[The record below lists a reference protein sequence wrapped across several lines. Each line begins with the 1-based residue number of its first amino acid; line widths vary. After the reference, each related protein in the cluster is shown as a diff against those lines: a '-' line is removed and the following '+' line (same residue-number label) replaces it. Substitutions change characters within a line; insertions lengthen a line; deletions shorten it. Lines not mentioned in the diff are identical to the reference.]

1 MCICSA
7 PSASCD
13 GCWSGDESSE
23 LNMGHGHLSEERL
36 IEVCLDVA
44 PETREREHLEICV
57 ECDHRRA
64 EIVRMLTDL
73 QDAAVIEADAA
84 FPAERLARQQARILQ
99 RLEHEGR
106 PARIIA
112 FPAHGPEPSVLRTR
126 PAMRWIAGAAAAGL
140 VIGLLAGHLAH
151 DFSITRP
158 TFRGQGVMAARPVPA
173 PALRAVATTISE
185 EEFLG
190 QIELAI
196 EGTGGTALR
205 PLDDLTPRVWEVTT
219 R

>member
-1 MCICSA
+1 MI
-7 PSASCD
+7 
-13 GCWSGDESSE
+13 
-23 LNMGHGHLSEERL
+23 MGHGHLSEERL
-36 IEVCLDVA
+36 IEVCLESA
-44 PETREREHLEICV
+44 PESREREHLEICV
-57 ECDHRRA
+57 ECGHRRA
-64 EIVRMLTDL
+64 EIARLLTDL
-73 QDAAVIEADAA
+73 RDAAVADADAA

-99 RLEHEGR
+99 QLEHEGR

-112 FPAHGPEPSVLRTR
+112 FPAHGAEPSVLRTR

-158 TFRGQGVMAARPVPA
+158 AFRSQRAVVAARQA
-173 PALRAVATTISE
+173 PAAPTLRAVATTISE

-190 QIELAI
+190 QLELAI

-205 PLDDLTPRVWEVTT
+205 PLDDLTPRVWEVTA

>member
-1 MCICSA
+1 MA
-7 PSASCD
+7 
-13 GCWSGDESSE
+13 
-23 LNMGHGHLSEERL
+23 HGHLSEERL

-44 PETREREHLEICV
+44 PETREREHLETCV
-57 ECDHRRA
+57 ECHHRRA

-73 QDAAVIEADAA
+73 RDAAVTGADAA
-84 FPAERLARQQARILQ
+84 FPAERLARQHARILQ

-106 PARIIA
+106 PARIIT
-112 FPAHGPEPSVLRTR
+112 FPAHGAEPPVLRTR

-140 VIGLLAGHLAH
+140 LIGVLAGHLAH

-158 TFRGQGVMAARPVPA
+158 AFRAQGAVAARPMPEA
-173 PALRAVATTISE
+173 PTLRAVATTISE

-205 PLDDLTPRVWEVTT
+205 PLDDLTPRVWEVSN